1 MNALTG
7 QPGYFGGQ
15 QPQPI
20 GQPTSQPQP
29 YTFQPNPQPF
39 QPQQPGFG
47 QNSAFQQPAQPMQP
61 QMPQMP
67 TQTFVP
73 QGQNR
78 SSFTG
83 RYVNSIDEVVLS
95 EIPMDGTPAIFP
107 TKDAQAIYLKVWN
120 QNGNLL
126 TARYVLDPVQPDQ
139 QTPTQPP
146 MDDILERLNKLES
159 ALATRKA
166 KPKVEKEG

>member
-7 QPGYFGGQ
+7 QPSYFTGGQ
-15 QPQPI
+15 QPQPM
-20 GQPTSQPQP
+20 GQQMPQPQP

-39 QPQQPGFG
+39 QQQPSFG
-47 QNSAFQQPAQPMQP
+47 QNQFQQPSQLTQP

-139 QTPTQPP
+139 TIPTQPP
-146 MDDILERLNKLES
+146 MDDILDRLNKLES

-166 KPKVEKEG
+166 KPKVEKEDQ